1 MKRTSLRTAAL
12 YLMIIIAYYKK
23 MLKTLAPVLLLETHM
38 KKNLAFVFIVL
49 AILVVWMVLHLA
61 AIRPAFLR
69 WGATVEEAVRVLP
82 ADERI
87 PVSGYQCTRALTI
100 DAPPEKVWPWLA

>member
-1 MKRTSLRTAAL
+1 
-12 YLMIIIAYYKK
+12 
-23 MLKTLAPVLLLETHM
+23 M